1 MSDGANIDYRN
12 FKINGIYQYN
22 DAADLMVRA
31 KLPAGVL
38 SVVQAEA
45 ICDVSEKYSNGIL
58 HLTCRGNV
66 EIHGLRGDTLPQV
79 FRRYNAV
86 GLTTRGACGGAVRS
100 VICATAEG
108 DGFSRIQLLARCL
121 HDHFTGNPHF
131 EGLPKKFKLGIENG
145 YLGAR
150 HLCQDLVMV
159 YLGQEDGRD
168 LCDVWVA
175 GGLGRQPQ
183 EGFLLAGR
191 VSFERLIPLIE
202 GVVKVYKKNTP
213 AGKRLKYLLADIG

>member
-1 MSDGANIDYRN
+1 MSDRANIDYRN
-12 FKINGIYQYN
+12 FKINGVYQHN
-22 DAADLMVRA
+22 DAADLMVRV

-38 SVVQAEA
+38 SAVQAEA
-45 ICDVSEKYSNGIL
+45 ICDVSEKYSNGML

-66 EIHGLRGDTLPQV
+66 EIHGLQGDTLAQV
-79 FRRYNAV
+79 FRLYNAV

-100 VICATAEG
+100 IICATAEG
-108 DGFSRIQLLARCL
+108 DGFSKIQLLARRL

-131 EGLPKKFKLGIENG
+131 EGLPKKFKLAIENG
-145 YLGAR
+145 YHGAR

-183 EGFLLAGR
+183 EGFLLAG
-191 VSFERLIPLIE
+191 SECPLNASYRLSR
-202 GVVKVYKKNTP
+202 
-213 AGKRLKYLLADIG
+213 A